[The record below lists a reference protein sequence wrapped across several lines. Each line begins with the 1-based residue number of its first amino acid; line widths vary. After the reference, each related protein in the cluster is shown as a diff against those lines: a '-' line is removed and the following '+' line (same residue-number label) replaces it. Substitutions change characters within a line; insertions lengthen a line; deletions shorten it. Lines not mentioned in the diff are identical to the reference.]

1 MTHYN
6 LGQVARYQQYF
17 YALMLVVVGAS
28 PPNEKI
34 TIVDVGFNTGQFSRL
49 AEQFMKREYPDRSFQ
64 IIGFEPNPALVK
76 HAPAI
81 DNLRLIECGVGCEEG
96 TGVLNV
102 PCFPGEATELDTG
115 VSSGHRAPD
124 GGIYGTSTMSSART
138 AQLANERPDIPFVS
152 VPVKVHTLDNVLM
165 AMGVQKVHWLKIDVE
180 TFERQVFL
188 GAQSLM
194 ASGKILGGQFEGDTA
209 VGSQYWSSVG
219 GMGND
224 AATQQLLDVG
234 GLLIIDSKGTPVK
247 LPAPNNMHAGK
258 FFFLNK
264 TLLVK
269 AQ

>member
-81 DNLRLIECGVGCEEG
+81 DNLRLIECGIGCEEG

-102 PCFPGEATELDTG
+102 PCFPGE
-115 VSSGHRAPD
+115 
-124 GGIYGTSTMSSART
+124 TSTMSSART

-165 AMGVQKVHWLKIDVE
+165 AMGVQKVHWLKINVE

-247 LPAPNNMHAGK
+247 LPAPNNMHAGE